1 MIIKTIWENNVEIF
15 YTGNPRFFDNLFLEL
30 AIALRIQTSIARERA
45 ANASNAGHYYF
56 RATMNG
62 KRSGQSVAHH
72 SANMPNFEAEPR
84 MGILSF
90 NGAAD

>member
-45 ANASNAGHYYF
+45 ANASNAGHYGVISPPKF
-56 RATMNG
+56 IVWILTSSF
-62 KRSGQSVAHH
+62 KFSVSTIQFH
-72 SANMPNFEAEPR
+72 SS
-84 MGILSF
+84 I
-90 NGAAD
+90 